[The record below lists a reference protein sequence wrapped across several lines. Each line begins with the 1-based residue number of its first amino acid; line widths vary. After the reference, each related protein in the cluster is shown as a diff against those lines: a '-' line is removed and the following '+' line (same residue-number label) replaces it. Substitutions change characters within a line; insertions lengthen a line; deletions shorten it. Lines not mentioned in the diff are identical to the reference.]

1 MNDAHFVITEQRQK
15 INLSV
20 KRKEEKLL
28 RELNRQ

>member
-15 INLSV
+15 LNISV
-20 KRKEEKLL
+20 KRKEEKQP